1 MEYQGNAI
9 MMTKN
14 ERAAHAA
21 EKKRLRAQ
29 DSIVEAHRA
38 EIVALM
44 ANGKKPSEIAA
55 WLRDYGFEGTGAT
68 INGYF
73 PWQARDYASK
83 PEKKKSGRPRIHN
96 NAADRVK
103 AFRAKAGH
111 RYDIHLG
118 PESAGVMRVL
128 QEQSGLSASG
138 VIDAL
143 LRGALKVPRLPK
155 TLPVT

>member
-55 WLRDYGFEGTGAT
+55 WLRDYGFEVPARRLTDTFRGRRGTM
-68 INGYF
+68 
-73 PWQARDYASK
+73 
-83 PEKKKSGRPRIHN
+83 RPNRKEEVGTPAHHN

-138 VIDAL
+138 VINAL